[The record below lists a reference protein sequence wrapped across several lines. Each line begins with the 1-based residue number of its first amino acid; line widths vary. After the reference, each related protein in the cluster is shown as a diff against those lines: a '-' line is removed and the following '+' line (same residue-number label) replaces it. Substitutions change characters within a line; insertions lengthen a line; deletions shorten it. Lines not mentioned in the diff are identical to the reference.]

1 MFPVRARYPLWVYLT
16 KVESAVSSQL
26 LNGLQMSYSQFTNLE
41 TIETTFG
48 ITISDK
54 IGIFANIPESE
65 YSDLLAQTLQE
76 NIPLALAIN
85 TEKAR
90 SELIVTPILVELRKQ
105 FKHQISIFS
114 GKEFNVDVEK
124 GLTGFCDFLI
134 SRSPEQLLIKAPVVA
149 LVEAKNDNIQT
160 GLPQCIAEMI
170 AAQLFNQQRNN
181 QITEIYGTVTTG
193 TNWKFLKLSN
203 QIIQVDLND
212 YFVGNIGKLIGI
224 LKFCINSDDQ
234 IK

>member
-1 MFPVRARYPLWVYLT
+1 
-16 KVESAVSSQL
+16 
-26 LNGLQMSYSQFTNLE
+26 MSYSQFTNLE
-41 TIETTFG
+41 TLETTFG

-54 IGIFANIPESE
+54 IGIFANIPESK

-105 FKHQISIFS
+105 FQYQISIFS
-114 GKEFNVDVEK
+114 GKEFNVDFEK
-124 GLTGFCDFLI
+124 GLNGFCDFLI
-134 SRSPEQLLIKAPVVA
+134 SRSAEQLLIKAPVVT

-193 TNWKFLKLSN
+193 TNWKFIKLSN
-203 QIIQVDLND
+203 QIIEVDLND
-212 YFVGNIGKLIGI
+212 YFIDNIGKIIGI
-224 LKFCINSDDQ
+224 LKFCINSEQ
-234 IK
+234 IFS